1 MKPLMAL
8 KPGLG
13 GAVSP
18 QQSQASSERRG
29 RTGAQAAQ
37 DQHRPSPDWGHWWHS
52 AQPASPTGSS
62 RRRARAC
69 RVPADKLLVW
79 WITPSRVPV
88 DDVLTPQ
95 VVERQ
100 RHLADVESD
109 HFFREL
115 DVLLQVVAQVAA
127 QQQVHHHEHVLL
139 VLEGVPGGARVRPS
153 PGPSPHHRS
162 CKPAHCQHVPA
173 SPSHLSNAASAAQDA
188 VLFFTSGC
196 PEQRCPW
203 KARIPI
209 NCSAA
214 GRARASLT
222 SCCRDTSHFQ
232 W

>member
-29 RTGAQAAQ
+29 RTGTQAAQ

-52 AQPASPTGSS
+52 AQPASPTGTS

-100 RHLADVESD
+100 RHLADVEFD
-109 HFFREL
+109 RFFREL

-153 PGPSPHHRS
+153 PGPSPPTAAANLPTASTCRLRRHTFLTQQARLKTLS
-162 CKPAHCQHVPA
+162 CF
-173 SPSHLSNAASAAQDA
+173 SPLAALSDAALGKRTSPLTAALQA
-188 VLFFTSGC
+188 EPGL
-196 PEQRCPW
+196 R
-203 KARIPI
+203 
-209 NCSAA
+209 
-214 GRARASLT
+214 
-222 SCCRDTSHFQ
+222 
-232 W
+232 